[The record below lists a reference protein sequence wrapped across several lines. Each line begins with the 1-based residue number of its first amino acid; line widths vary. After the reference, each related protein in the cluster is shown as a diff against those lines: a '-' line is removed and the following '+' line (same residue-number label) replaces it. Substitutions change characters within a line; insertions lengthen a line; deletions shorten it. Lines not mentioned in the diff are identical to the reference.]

1 MEQNK
6 SVYAL
11 TKISDP
17 EGFCSEIE
25 GISGVLSAA
34 VDMQSMTLEYTIDE
48 WTSEYDV
55 FTAVMGIADAYGV
68 EFDFEDH
75 SLSDQA
81 PEEETTE
88 PESLPVEEEDLD
100 DDDEEE
106 DEQAS
111 EDGDVDQKPKKKKK
125 GLSDL
130 VQRIIEL
137 AFAAACFIG
146 GLFFEDT
153 VQLIFLSVAF
163 ALAGYEVL
171 YRAVVKITKKEIIN
185 EELVLSLAFFGA
197 ILLGKP
203 TEAVAAMLVYSLA
216 AFALKTGTDVIEA
229 RSPVYTM
236 PEKCRRMSGENKAVR
251 VEPKEIVVGDE
262 VFFKKGEHCIFDG
275 IVKTETEVI
284 AYNGKTRTL
293 AVGDEVFAGER
304 FNKNTVV
311 ETVKTIGEG
320 AFDKRN
326 ARAAAVVGAK
336 SGVCRFVSKRCAVY
350 LPCFLVF
357 CLALAFLPPILC
369 DDYVQGLYRWGYT
382 AVIIAA
388 CCSSLLLCGT
398 DALALFAMILP
409 ASEKGVMP
417 ADYATAQRLALSDE
431 VYIDRESVM
440 LCGDQIKDDCR
451 GAALELR
458 DFGVSPV
465 LATSLSEDEA
475 VEMCSEYKYPA
486 YAANKNDS
494 EKVELFDKAL
504 KEGKTVVIGEK
515 TLKKYGLT
523 EEKGTIIV
531 YGDGSDYNA
540 SVTVTENRL
549 ADLPFALKLAARTV
563 KVCKAS
569 FIAQLAVKGA
579 LVLLALFGVANLWW
593 AFLAD
598 TLVGIVF
605 CVAAVLNKKEVL

>member
-17 EGFCSEIE
+17 EGFRSEIE
-25 GISGVLSAA
+25 GIRGVLSAA
-34 VDMQSMTLEYTIDE
+34 VDIQSMTLEYTIDE

-68 EFDFEDH
+68 EFDFDER
-75 SLSDQA
+75 SSNEQ
-81 PEEETTE
+81 TTE
-88 PESLPVEEEDLD
+88 NEPAELEPLPVEEEDL
-100 DDDEEE
+100 EEGEE
-106 DEQAS
+106 DENEQ
-111 EDGDVDQKPKKKKK
+111 EDENVDGDKKTKKTKK
-125 GLSDL
+125 GLSEL
-130 VQRIIEL
+130 AQRIIEL
-137 AFAAACFIG
+137 SVAAACFIG
-146 GLFFEDT
+146 GLFFSDT
-153 VQLIFLSVAF
+153 AQLIFLSIAF
-163 ALAGYEVL
+163 ALSGYEVL
-171 YRAVVKITKKEIIN
+171 YRAVVKIAKKEIIN

-229 RSPVYTM
+229 RSPVYSA

-251 VEPKEIVVGDE
+251 VDPEEIVVGDE
-262 VFFKKGEHCIFDG
+262 VYFKKGEHCIFDG
-275 IVKTETEVI
+275 RVKTETEVI

-293 AVGDEVFAGER
+293 AVGDDVFAGER

-311 ETVKTIGEG
+311 ETVKALGEG

-326 ARAAAVVGAK
+326 ARAVAVVGSK
-336 SGVCRFVSKRCAVY
+336 SDVCRFVSKRSVVY
-350 LPCFLVF
+350 LPCFLVL

-398 DALALFAMILP
+398 DALALFALILP
-409 ASEKGVMP
+409 ASKKGVMP
-417 ADYATAQRLALSDE
+417 ADYLAAQRLASSEE

-440 LCGDQIKDDCR
+440 LDGDRMKDDCR

-458 DFGVSPV
+458 DFGVLPV
-465 LATSLSEDEA
+465 LTTSLPESEA
-475 VEMCSEYKYPA
+475 VELCSEYKYPA
-486 YAANKNDS
+486 YAAGKNDS
-494 EKVELFDKAL
+494 EKVDLFDKAL
-504 KEGKTVVIGEK
+504 KDGKTVVIGNK
-515 TLKKYGLT
+515 MLKKYGLT
-523 EEKGTIIV
+523 EEKGVIIV
-531 YGDGSDYNA
+531 YDENSEYDA
-540 SVTVTENRL
+540 SVTVTEGRL

-563 KVCKAS
+563 KLCKAS
-569 FIAQLAVKGA
+569 FIARLAVKGA
-579 LVLLALFGVANLWW
+579 LVFAALFGIANLWW

-598 TLVGIVF
+598 TLVGIGF
-605 CVAAVLNKKEVL
+605 CVAAVFNKKEVL